1 MGNPKNVLLVYS
13 SRYMRAKTPP
23 KKSLGQHFLKS
34 EGALKKIRDAADV
47 TGSDIVLEIGPGLGA
62 LTAELL
68 FAAGKVVAI
77 EKDRDLI
84 PHLEEKFSGE
94 IKRGKLEILEEDVL
108 DFDPNVMSFYND
120 FTYKV
125 VANIPY
131 YITGAILEKF
141 LSAKTQPESMTLLV
155 QKEVAERIVAKGKAN
170 GLRGKE
176 SVLSLSVKVFG
187 KPKLI
192 AKVPAGAFTP
202 PPKVD
207 SAILHI
213 DHISR
218 EFFKDCNETL
228 FFMLIKKAFLAK
240 RKQLVS
246 VLAEFWN
253 VDKETARETLR
264 SLDISPQV
272 RPEDVPL
279 HKWKEFIQYA
289 PRIKT

>member
-1 MGNPKNVLLVYS
+1 MK
-13 SRYMRAKTPP
+13 A

-34 EGALKKIRDAADV
+34 ESALKKIRDAANV
-47 TGSDIVLEIGPGLGA
+47 VGSDIVLEIGPGLGA

-68 FAAGKVVAI
+68 FSAGKVVAI

-84 PHLEEKFSGE
+84 PHLEEKFAGE

-108 DFDPNVMSFYND
+108 DFDPNVMGFYKD
-120 FTYKV
+120 FRYKV

-141 LSAKTQPESMTLLV
+141 LSAKTQPTSMTLLI
-155 QKEVAERIVAKGKAN
+155 QKEVAERIVAKDKN
-170 GLRGKE
+170 GASGGKE
-176 SVLSLSVKVFG
+176 SILSLSVKVFG
-187 KPKLI
+187 KPKII

-202 PPKVD
+202 SPKVD

-213 DHISR
+213 EKISR
-218 EFFKDCNETL
+218 DFFTNKKDGCNESL
-228 FFMLIKKAFLAK
+228 FFILIKKGFSAK

-246 VLAEFWN
+246 VLSEFWN

-264 SLDISPQV
+264 TLDISPQV

-279 HKWKEFIQYA
+279 QKWKEFIRYA

>member
-1 MGNPKNVLLVYS
+1 MK
-13 SRYMRAKTPP
+13 A

-34 EGALKKIRDAADV
+34 ESALKKIRDAADV
-47 TGSDIVLEIGPGLGA
+47 LGSDIVLEIGPGLGA

-68 FAAGKVVAI
+68 FSAGKVVAI

-84 PHLEEKFSGE
+84 PHLEEKFAGE

-108 DFDPNVMSFYND
+108 DFDPNVMEFYKD

-141 LSAKTQPESMTLLV
+141 LSAKTQPTSMTLLL
-155 QKEVAERIVAKGKAN
+155 QKEVAERILARN
-170 GLRGKE
+170 SKE
-176 SVLSLSVKVFG
+176 SILSLSVKVFG
-187 KPKLI
+187 KPKII
-192 AKVPAGAFTP
+192 AKVPAGAFNP

-213 DHISR
+213 EHISR
-218 EFFKDCNETL
+218 DFFTNKKDGCNESL
-228 FFMLIKKAFLAK
+228 FFILIKKGFSSK

-246 VLAEFWN
+246 VLSEFWS

-264 SLDISPQV
+264 TLNISPQV

-279 HKWKEFIQYA
+279 QKWKEFIQYA